1 MEIMRLNI
9 RAENLIGK
17 FLAVW
22 YAWNIFLR
30 CNGGGGLCWKRSLRH
45 IIQDV

>member
-1 MEIMRLNI
+1 MEIMRLNLS
-9 RAENLIGK
+9 AEKLIGK

-30 CNGGGGLCWKRSLRH
+30 CNGGGYAGNVAYD
-45 IIQDV
+45 I